1 MTAYDGGSPPAG
13 PDGGSPPTAVVELPM
28 FPLGSVLLPSTLI
41 SLQVFEPRYR
51 ALARYCMAGDRRLG
65 VVLIE
70 RGSEVGGGDV
80 RFDVATRAA
89 IADAVE
95 LDDGRWVMVLAGE
108 DRIRVR
114 RWLPDDPYPRA
125 EVVPCADGPAGPD
138 ASARRDELERVLRRM
153 LALKAELGEAAEDPT
168 VELSPDPAVA
178 TWHAVRLAPLGPL
191 DAQRV
196 LGTDGAAERLE
207 MVLAFL
213 EEEAVVLAQRVA
225 GG

>member
-1 MTAYDGGSPPAG
+1 MSEP
-13 PDGGSPPTAVVELPM
+13 VELPM
-28 FPLGSVLLPSTLI
+28 FPLGGVLLPS
-41 SLQVFEPRYR
+41 SLRVLHVFEDRYR
-51 ALARYCMAGDRRLG
+51 ALARHCVAGDRRLG

-80 RFDVATRAA
+80 RFDVGTRAV

-95 LDDGRWVMVLAGE
+95 LDDGRWILILVGE

-125 EVVPCADGPAGPD
+125 EVVLCDDEPAGLE
-138 ASARRDELERVLRRM
+138 AEGRRDDLERVLRLV
-153 LALKAELGEAAEDPT
+153 LAQKTELGEGAGTGPAEI
-168 VELSPDPAVA
+168 SPDPAVA
-178 TWHAVRLAPLGPL
+178 TWQAVGLAPLGPL

-196 LGTDGAAERLE
+196 LGTDGVAARLE
-207 MVLAFL
+207 MVVALL
-213 EEEAVVLAQRVA
+213 EDEASVLAQRLA

>member
-1 MTAYDGGSPPAG
+1 MS
-13 PDGGSPPTAVVELPM
+13 ELPM
-28 FPLGSVLLPSTLI
+28 FPLGSVLLPSTFM
-41 SLQVFEPRYR
+41 SLHVFEPRYR
-51 ALARYCMAGDRRLG
+51 ALARDCLDGDRRLG

-80 RFDVATRAA
+80 RFDVATRAT

-108 DRIRVR
+108 DRVRVQ

-125 EVVPCADGPAGPD
+125 EVVPCDDRPAGPE
-138 ASARRDELERVLRRM
+138 AAARRDELQRLLRRVVAM
-153 LALKAELGEAAEDPT
+153 KAVLGESAEDPT
-168 VELSPDPAVA
+168 IELSADPAGA
-178 TWHAVRLAPLGPL
+178 TWQAVGLAPLGPL

-196 LGTDGAAERLE
+196 LGTDGAGERLAL
-207 MVLAFL
+207 VLSLL
-213 EEEAVVLAQRVA
+213 EEEAAVLAQRVA